1 MSFFAE
7 LKRRNVFRAGAA
19 YVLLG
24 WVVVQVTETVAPA
37 LNLPDWTLAFVT
49 WIGIIGFPFAL
60 FFAWAFELTPDGI
73 KRETDVDSAE
83 SIKKDTGRKLDIALI
98 ALLTIAIGLIA
109 WDRFS
114 GAPDGTAP
122 ANEVASN
129 ATPADSA
136 ELSSNAIAVLPLVNM
151 SAATENAFFAG
162 GVHEEILTNLSRIE
176 GLRVISRTTALRYL
190 NSDMRLSDI
199 GRELDVRY
207 IVEGSVRRIG
217 EHVRITVQLIDALH
231 DAHLWA
237 NNYDREL
244 VDVFATQSEVAK
256 EITNSLHLEI
266 QPETVGT
273 LEDMPTSSV
282 RAYDLYLKAKSI
294 ERSEY
299 QSEATLQRQR
309 DLLEDA
315 VADDPDFVE
324 AWGYL
329 NEILD
334 TSARTILQFD
344 WFGDTEAERD
354 SSFAE
359 IRQAAQRALDRA
371 IALDPDNIETLLAQ
385 ASDYVTE
392 QRNAEFRSER
402 KKFINR
408 AIELEPDNAFAWYVL
423 AWWHRI
429 EGDDGAATRCFL
441 KALELDPFHANI
453 VAGSL
458 EHFRLIGDE
467 EMTARLFDRLAEI
480 APEKGDDE
488 SLGKIS
494 PRVKLDNL
502 VFQFG
507 ETADEAFIERYA
519 AAFENS
525 IGSFEFEMA
534 EVLTRLSLMTL
545 QNDLDGILATDVGAM
560 PDTSKPVEMLLYFI
574 ANNVVLSAQLVAG
587 QFDMAEAT
595 ARRMIDERERADARL
610 KRLNDDFVDNFTVAA
625 YAIVG
630 NEETVSEFLDSR
642 FDENGELFDDYQMAV
657 YVALG
662 HVDPDRAVKLA
673 LAQKARH
680 PTWYGTDMIATWHVH
695 TRHMLVH
702 PDMQRFYVDE
712 GKWVD
717 YLAERVPE
725 YAQYKR

>member
-1 MSFFAE
+1 MSLFAE

-24 WVVVQVTETVAPA
+24 WVVIQVTETVSPA
-37 LNLPDWTLAFVT
+37 LNLPDWTLSFVT
-49 WIGIIGFPFAL
+49 WIGIVGFPFAL
-60 FFAWAFELTPDGI
+60 FFAWAFELTPEGI
-73 KRETDVDSAE
+73 KRETDVDDAE
-83 SIKKDTGRKLDIALI
+83 SFKEETGKKLDIALV
-98 ALLTIAIGLIA
+98 ALLVIAIGLIA
-109 WDRFS
+109 WDNLGETRRE
-114 GAPDGTAP
+114 AAP
-122 ANEVASN
+122 AEVAASGS
-129 ATPADSA
+129 SA
-136 ELSSNAIAVLPLVNM
+136 PEGTELSSNAIAVLPLVNM

-176 GLRVISRTTALRYL
+176 DLRVISRTTVLRYM
-190 NSDMRLSDI
+190 NSDMRLGDI

-217 EHVRITVQLIDALH
+217 DHVRITVQLIDALH

-309 DLLEDA
+309 ELLEDA
-315 VADDPDFVE
+315 VAEDPDFVE

-329 NEILD
+329 NEVLD
-334 TSARTILQFD
+334 TSARTIIQFN
-344 WFGDTEAERD
+344 WFGDTDAERE
-354 SSFAE
+354 SNFAD
-359 IRQAAQRALDRA
+359 IRRTAQRALDRA
-371 IALDPDNIETLLAQ
+371 VALDPENIETLLAQ

-392 QRNAEFRSER
+392 QRSAEFRAER

-408 AIELEPDNAFAWYVL
+408 AIEVEPENAFAWYVL

-429 EGDDGAATRCFL
+429 EGDDSAATRCFL

-453 VAGSL
+453 VAGAL
-458 EHFRLIGDE
+458 EHFRLTGDE
-467 EMTARLFDRLAEI
+467 QMTARLFERLAEI

-507 ETADEAFIERYA
+507 ETADEALIERYA
-519 AAFENS
+519 ATFENS
-525 IGSFEFEMA
+525 IGSFEFEIS
-534 EVLTRLSLMTL
+534 EILTRLSLMML
-545 QNDLDGILATDVGAM
+545 QNDFRGILDTDVGAM
-560 PDTSKPVEMLLYFI
+560 PETSHPVELLLYFI
-574 ANNVVLSAQLVAG
+574 ANNVVLSAQLTAG
-587 QFDMAEAT
+587 QSDKAEVT
-595 ARRMIDERERADARL
+595 ARRMIEERARAEARL
-610 KRLNDDFVDNFTVAA
+610 KGLNDDFVDNFTMAA
-625 YAIVG
+625 YALVG
-630 NEETVSEFLDSR
+630 NEKVVSRFLNSR
-642 FDENGELFDDYQMAV
+642 FDESGKLFDDYQMAV

-662 HVDPDRAVKLA
+662 HIDLDRAVELT
-673 LAQKARH
+673 LAQKTRH

-712 GKWVD
+712 GKWID

-725 YAQYKR
+725 YARYRR